1 MKSPLDKIDALSE
14 SRVIIYIM
22 VVTAVIFLML
32 INADPLPDIMEARN
46 LVSARE
52 CVDDGNCF
60 ITTMN
65 GMTRVRK
72 PPLPTWVTAGAMYIT
87 GSTKNIY
94 AARLPNII
102 LMCMASLFVYLTARR
117 WMDKSIALIAA
128 LSVVTFFVM
137 ENEARRATWDIYTTT
152 FAFGGVWTLLG
163 AMAPRAPDDRE
174 TSPPSVW
181 PWLIASIIFWSL
193 SVLSKGPL
201 SIYAV
206 FIPLVATMAITKDR
220 KSYRW
225 WVPVVTIIAAVI
237 LGSSWW
243 AYIYL
248 AQPEITAKLSG
259 EVGSWTSKHKN
270 GPLYYLIRTPLLL
283 FPWLVALVGSLI
295 LPYIKGRD
303 GRALLDDKKKERIK
317 FFLIWFIIS
326 FVLLSLAPQKKYRY
340 LMGML
345 MPASF
350 ALAFFI
356 GELRERGISNLPAT
370 LRTLWTLHTAQIPL
384 ASIGL
389 IVLTIYSVK
398 ELNTPAWLLVFIIP
412 LAALFYFSIKHRG
425 RVGHIALTT
434 IFLMTLTPFVVGLNA
449 RDYITRGAGGVL
461 ELAEA
466 LKVAEDTC
474 DQTLYASRNDLE
486 IVWITGRKN
495 IPIRK
500 DTVIEEGPSLILV
513 DGRDEKNFRGWAATR
528 KLTLYE
534 MYSFRYNESYKIY
547 KMKNA
552 D

>member
-1 MKSPLDKIDALSE
+1 MKSPLDKIDALGE
-14 SRVIIYIM
+14 RQVIIYIM
-22 VVTAVIFLML
+22 VVTAIIFLML

-52 CVDDGNCF
+52 CVEDGNCF
-60 ITTMN
+60 VTTMN
-65 GMTRVRK
+65 GVTRVRK

-94 AARLPNII
+94 AARLPNVL

-117 WMDKSIALIAA
+117 WMDKSLALIAA
-128 LSVVTFFVM
+128 LSVVTFVVM
-137 ENEARRATWDIYTTT
+137 QNEARRITWDIFTTA
-152 FAFGGVWTLLG
+152 FAFGGVWTLLR
-163 AMAPRAPDDRE
+163 AMAPRAPKVAMARAN
-174 TSPPSVW
+174 PW

-201 SIYAV
+201 SIYSV
-206 FIPLVATMAITKDR
+206 FIPFVAAMAISKDR
-220 KSYRW
+220 RNYRW
-225 WVPVVTIIAAVI
+225 WVPVVTIIVAVL

-248 AQPEITAKLSG
+248 AHPEIIARLSG

-270 GPLYYLIRTPLLL
+270 GPLYYLFRLPLLI
-283 FPWLVALVGSLI
+283 FPWLAALLGSLI

-303 GRALLDDKKKERIK
+303 NRALLDDEKKEQIK
-317 FFLIWFIIS
+317 FFIIWLVVS

-345 MPASF
+345 MPASL

-356 GELRERGISNLPAT
+356 GEVRERGISGLPTT
-370 LRTLWTLHTAQIPL
+370 LRTLWTLHTIQVPIAAL
-384 ASIGL
+384 GL
-389 IVLTIYSVK
+389 MAIAVYSVTN
-398 ELNTPAWLLVFIIP
+398 LDTPPWILVFIIP
-412 LAALFYFSIKHRG
+412 LAGLIYFSLRHWRS
-425 RVGHIALTT
+425 VGHVALATV
-434 IFLMTLTPFVVGLNA
+434 FLMLLAAFVVGLNA
-449 RDYITRGAGGVL
+449 RDYITRGAGGAL
-461 ELAEA
+461 ELASA

-474 DQTLYASRNDLE
+474 DQTLYAFRDDIE

-500 DTVIEEGPSLILV
+500 DTIIEESPALV
-513 DGRDEKNFRGWAATR
+513 LASERDETNFRMWAASK
-528 KLTLYE
+528 KLTSYE
-534 MYSFRYNESYKIY
+534 MYRFRYKEDYTIYKI
-547 KMKNA
+547 KNT